1 MIQEIHPSIL
11 KGEILIPP
19 SKSDSQRAIL
29 CAGLADGKS
38 IIKNCGESEDELK
51 MLNTITDLGARIQH
65 IDSNSIEICG
75 INKFPLN
82 KTIHVGE
89 SGLGLRL
96 LTNICAAHDGQF
108 MLEGSGTL
116 VKRPMNFFDTTF
128 PKLQVDFSSNNGFL
142 PFKINGPMI
151 ATSLT
156 VDGSQSSQYISG
168 LLMAFPL
175 LSGTTYLKVENLKSI
190 PYLEMTLKTLKVF
203 GITIENQNF
212 GEFIIA
218 GNQHYL
224 PADYSIE
231 SDWSSASYWIVAAAL
246 GTDILIKGLSMDSL
260 QADTKIL
267 DALATANCT
276 LINFENGFKVEGENR
291 KPFHFDATH
300 CPDLFP
306 ALTVFAALTLGIS
319 IIEGVHR
326 LSTKE
331 SDRGQALQQEFHK
344 LGIKIEFLEDKM
356 MIHGQA
362 TISGG
367 SVESHHD
374 HRIAMCLGIA
384 GIFADSHVI
393 IENAEVVSKSYPNFW
408 DDLSDLISPTTV

>member
-38 IIKNCGESEDELK
+38 ILKNCGESDDELN

-65 IDSNSIEICG
+65 IDSNSIEIYG
-75 INKFPLN
+75 IHTFPKS
-82 KTIHVGE
+82 KTIQVGE

-96 LTNICAAHDGQF
+96 LTSICAVHDGEF
-108 MLEGSGTL
+108 ILEGSGTL

-128 PKLQVDFSSNNGFL
+128 PKLGVDFSSNNGFL
-142 PFKINGPMI
+142 PFKIKGPMQ
-151 ATSLT
+151 ATSLI

-168 LLMAFPL
+168 LLLAFPL
-175 LSGTTYLKVENLKSI
+175 LNGTTYLRVENLKSI
-190 PYLEMTLKTLKVF
+190 PYLEMTLKTLKTF

-212 GEFIIA
+212 EEFIIG

-224 PADYSIE
+224 PVEYTIE
-231 SDWSSASYWIVAAAL
+231 SDWSSASYWIIAAAL
-246 GTDILIKGLSMDSL
+246 GSDILIKGLSMSSL
-260 QADTKIL
+260 QADKKIL
-267 DALATANCT
+267 EALAIANCT

-291 KPFHFDATH
+291 KPFHFDTTH

-306 ALTVFAALTLGIS
+306 ALTTLAAFTSGVS
-319 IIEGVHR
+319 TIEGVHR

-331 SDRGQALQQEFHK
+331 SDRGEALQREFQK
-344 LGIKIEFLEDKM
+344 LGIKIEFQEDKM
-356 MIHGQA
+356 MIHGQSA
-362 TISGG
+362 IAGG
-367 SVESHHD
+367 SVISHHD

-384 GIFADSHVI
+384 GVFTNSPVI
-393 IENAEVVSKSYPNFW
+393 IQDAEVVAKSYPNFW
-408 DDLSDLISPTTV
+408 NDLKELSLP

>member
-1 MIQEIHPSIL
+1 MIQEIYPAIL
-11 KGEILIPP
+11 IGEILIPP

-38 IIKNCGESEDELK
+38 TLKNCGESEDELN
-51 MLNTITDLGARIQH
+51 MLKTIADLGAKVQR

-75 INKFPLN
+75 INKFPLS

-96 LTNICAAHDGQF
+96 LTSICAAQDGEF

-116 VKRPMNFFDTTF
+116 LKRPMNFFDTTF

-168 LLMAFPL
+168 LLMAFPI
-175 LSGTTYLKVENLKSI
+175 LSGTTYLTVENLKSI
-190 PYLEMTLKTLKVF
+190 PYLEMTLKTIKAF
-203 GITIENQNF
+203 GITIEKQNF
-212 GEFIIA
+212 KEFIIA

-224 PADYSIE
+224 PAEYSIE

-246 GTDILIKGLSMDSL
+246 GSDILIKGLSMTSL
-260 QADTKIL
+260 QADKKIL
-267 DALATANCT
+267 EALAIANCT
-276 LINFENGFKVEGENR
+276 LINLENGFKVDGENR

-306 ALTVFAALTLGIS
+306 ALTVFAALTPGLS
-319 IIEGVHR
+319 TIEGVHR
-326 LSTKE
+326 LATKE
-331 SDRGQALQQEFHK
+331 SDRGKALQQEFHK
-344 LGIKIEFLEDKM
+344 LGIKIEFQEDKM
-356 MIHGQA
+356 VIHGQA
-362 TISGG
+362 SISGG
-367 SVESHHD
+367 SLESHHD

-384 GIFADSHVI
+384 GIVANSNVI

-408 DDLSDLISPTTV
+408 DDLNALTLPSDL